1 MDEETRRVPVNT
13 LVALYKKSAFIG
25 DGTQYFEN
33 ILADE
38 ARLTPAEKAFCEFAL
53 DILAIVPHAC
63 TVERINKAHGH
74 VCSKARAAMNDQTVG
89 KQLYIVVNEAML
101 RKREEARAA
110 HLAEAKREACT
121 ATDLDALK
129 PYSLEDAD
137 IELSSIA
144 VLEAHDCLPA
154 EKQKEKSNDNDDD
167 DDDDDVEEH
176 VAFDKYSV
184 PDGFTLVNKP
194 ESFIKA
200 ADASNYYVLMYFWES
215 ATVRTKGMWWLGAI
229 ENFNQQRKRKFKIK
243 WRENEYV
250 LHDLKLEDYYDAVA
264 KPPPQANNWVY
275 LKANRNGGR
284 KRARDDDPDDGQVEM
299 SDSDDEVSDGL

>member
-1 MDEETRRVPVNT
+1 MYV
-13 LVALYKKSAFIG
+13 
-25 DGTQYFEN
+25 
-33 ILADE
+33 
-38 ARLTPAEKAFCEFAL
+38 
-53 DILAIVPHAC
+53 
-63 TVERINKAHGH
+63 
-74 VCSKARAAMNDQTVG
+74 
-89 KQLYIVVNEAML
+89 VVNEAL
-101 RKREEARAA
+101 RRKREEARAA
-110 HLAEAKREACT
+110 HLAETKREACT

-129 PYSLEDAD
+129 PYSLEDTE

-154 EKQKEKSNDNDDD
+154 EKQKEKSNANDE
-167 DDDDDVEEH
+167 DDDVEEH
-176 VAFDKYSV
+176 VAFDNYSV

-200 ADASNYYVLMYFWES
+200 AEASNYYVLMYFWES

-284 KRARDDDPDDGQVEM
+284 KRARDDDPDDGQVEV